1 MFSDEPSNIPSSNS
15 NVPAAGRTER
25 PHRAHGDGTLVP
37 GVVIPG
43 ESSQN
48 QELPESGERLELVIC
63 GKRPCVIAHP
73 LPAEF
78 APAEGAITDF
88 LNCTFRFQTTDQ
100 NLKAFFKDLARV
112 AGPEFQ
118 NVQSRGKGMNGYEKS
133 FDIGKHGAK
142 FCCVGQRNTA
152 LLMLP
157 GKACH
162 TIPDWPALIELLRD
176 QYKARITR
184 WDGAMDDF
192 DGLHSVDWAVTQYLS
207 GGFTNGG
214 NKPSCRQLG
223 NWIEPDGSGRT
234 FYIGKVQ
241 NGKMLRVYEKGM
253 QLGFPFHPWV
263 RWEIELHNVDREIPW
278 DVLLQPGKYLAGSY
292 PKVLGWVNTEMSR
305 VKTIAKEGELSYD
318 HLVHYAATA
327 YGSLMNAMLR
337 VEGSPEAVLHRLKR
351 DGLPRRLRLPVVPKG
366 VK

>member
-1 MFSDEPSNIPSSNS
+1 MFTDQPSDTSCNENSVPPAGSTEPL
-15 NVPAAGRTER
+15 
-25 PHRAHGDGTLVP
+25 HRGAGDGSSPP
-37 GVVIPG
+37 GGVIPG
-43 ESSQN
+43 ESSQTP
-48 QELPESGERLELVIC
+48 ELPESGERLELCVS
-63 GKRPCVIAHP
+63 GKRAVAIAHP

-78 APAEGAITDF
+78 VPASGAITDF

-100 NLKAFFKDLARV
+100 NLKEFFKALARV
-112 AGPEFQ
+112 AGPEFLK
-118 NVQSRGKGMNGYEKS
+118 VESRGKGMNGYEKS

-142 FCCVGQRNTA
+142 FCCVGQRSTA
-152 LLMLP
+152 LLILP

-162 TIPDWPALIELLRD
+162 TIPDWSALIELLRD

-184 WDGAMDDF
+184 WDGALDDF
-192 DGLHSVDWAVTQYLS
+192 EGKHSVNWAVAQYLS

-223 NWIEPDGSGRT
+223 NWIDPDGSGRT

-253 QLGFPFHPWV
+253 QLGVPYHPWV

-278 DVLLQPGKYLAGSY
+278 EVLLQPGKYLAGAY
-292 PKVLGWVNTEMSR
+292 PKVLGWINSEMSR
-305 VKTIAKEGELSYD
+305 VKTVAKEGELAYD

-327 YGSLMNAMLR
+327 YGPLMNAMLK
-337 VEGSPEAVLHRLKR
+337 VEGSPEAVLDRLKR
-351 DGLPRRLRLPVVPKG
+351 DGLPRRLRLPIVPKG